1 MTHTFE
7 PAATGRSKC
16 RGCGQAIAKG
26 ELRFGERVANPFAD
40 GDQTLWFHPLC
51 AAFKRPESLLETLP
65 AAPPD
70 LIDREKLELEAHR
83 GLVHKRLPRID
94 GAERAKG
101 QAACRHCKEPIPKG
115 QWRIKLVFFEEGRF
129 NPSGFIH
136 VRCGEAYFETPDI
149 RERVMHFSPGLEG
162 DPFAPD

>member
-16 RGCGQAIAKG
+16 RGCGQAITKG

-40 GDQTLWFHPLC
+40 GEQTLWFHPLC
-51 AAFKRPESLLETLP
+51 AAYKRPESLLETLP
-65 AAPPD
+65 AAPPE
-70 LIDREKLELEAHR
+70 LADRETLEVEAHK
-83 GLVHKRLPRID
+83 GVLHKRLPRID

-101 QAACRHCKEPIPKG
+101 QANCRHCREPIPKG
-115 QWRIKLVFFEEGRF
+115 EWRIRLVFFEEGRF

-136 VRCGEAYFETPDI
+136 VGCGEAYFETGDI
-149 RERVMHFSPGLEG
+149 RQRVMHFSPGLEG
-162 DPFAPD
+162 SPFA